1 MANRDILAIGTSVGG
16 FDALRFLASEFP
28 RDLPASILV
37 VIHLPVGIESH
48 LDALLTQ
55 AGPLAASFARN
66 GEAMERGRIYIAP
79 PACHLLVDGDR
90 LGLGHGPRENYARP
104 AIDPLFRSAA
114 VCCGHR
120 TTGVVLTGTMG
131 DGAAGL
137 QALKECG
144 GLTVVQDPSDAAFAE
159 MPATALRL
167 AKPDHVAALRAM
179 PELLV
184 QLVKRPAGPAVQTP
198 ERLKTEVD
206 IARNGHSS
214 MSTMDRIGR
223 RSVMSCPDCNGV
235 LWEIDED
242 DVVRYRCHVGH
253 AYTAEL
259 LSLSLDDNLR
269 RALGSALRALDER
282 IALARKL
289 HQQASD
295 SGHRLLAESWAR
307 KLREAEG
314 EAKILRDSARRT
326 DEIASRYAQASSPDD
341 VSAERRK
348 QAG

>member
-1 MANRDILAIGTSVGG
+1 MANRDILAIGTSAGG
-16 FDALRFLASEFP
+16 FNALRLLASQFP
-28 RDLPASILV
+28 PDLQASVLV
-37 VIHLPVGIESH
+37 VIHLPAGIESH

-55 AGPLAASFARN
+55 AGPLPASFARD
-66 GEAMERGRIYIAP
+66 GETMARGRIYLGP

-90 LGLGHGPRENYARP
+90 LRLGHGPRENHTRP

-120 TTGVVLTGTMG
+120 TIGVVLTGTMG
-131 DGAAGL
+131 DGASGL
-137 QALKECG
+137 QALKACG
-144 GLTVVQDPSDAAFAE
+144 GLTVVQDPGDAEFAE

-167 AKPDHVAALRAM
+167 ARPDHVAELGAM
-179 PELLV
+179 PALLAE
-184 QLVKRPAGPAVQTP
+184 LVKCPAGRPLQVP
-198 ERLKTEVD
+198 ERLKYEVD

-242 DVVRYRCHVGH
+242 NVVRFRCHVGH

-259 LSLSLDDNLR
+259 LSLALDDNLR

-289 HQQASD
+289 QQVASD

-307 KLREAEG
+307 KLREAEE
-314 EAKILRDSARRT
+314 EATVLRESTRRA
-326 DEIASRYAQASSPDD
+326 DEIASRYAHGSSPDD

>member
-1 MANRDILAIGTSVGG
+1 MANRDILAIGTSAGG
-16 FDALRFLASEFP
+16 FNALRVLASGFSP
-28 RDLPASILV
+28 DLPATVLV
-37 VIHLPVGIESH
+37 VIHLPAGIESN
-48 LDALLTQ
+48 LDALLSQ
-55 AGPLAASFARN
+55 AGPLPASFARD
-66 GEAMERGRIYIAP
+66 GEAMERGRVYIAP

-120 TTGVVLTGTMG
+120 TIGVVLTGTMS

-137 QALKECG
+137 QALQAGG

-159 MPATALRL
+159 MPAAALRL
-167 AKPDHVAALRAM
+167 AKPDHVANLDAM
-179 PELLV
+179 PELLA
-184 QLVKRPAGPAVQTP
+184 QLVEWPAGPPVQPP
-198 ERLKTEVD
+198 ERLEYEVD

-223 RSVMSCPDCNGV
+223 RSVMSCPDCSGV
-235 LWEIDED
+235 LWEIDEA

-289 HQQASD
+289 HQQATD
-295 SGHRLLAESWAR
+295 SGHRLLAASWAR
-307 KLREAEG
+307 KLREAEE
-314 EAKILRDSARRT
+314 EAKILRDSVRRT
-326 DEIASRYAQASSPDD
+326 DEIARRYARGTPPED
-341 VSAERRK
+341 VSAEPRK